1 MQLGHAALRALGFSE
16 DRAAKVEADIRRR
29 DFERLELQRAEGLD
43 AGKHLL
49 HRSPDEPLLGTAQP
63 GIALN
68 PEAEAVLGG
77 KQNPRKRPAGKHLA
91 VKTGT
96 AKKKPARSSKK
107 AG

>member
-1 MQLGHAALRALGFSE
+1 MMLGHAALRALGFSE

-49 HRSPDEPLLGTAQP
+49 HRSPNEPLLAGPRT

-68 PEAEAVLGG
+68 PEAEAALGG
-77 KQNPRKRPAGKHLA
+77 RRSGKPMVIA
-91 VKTGT
+91 
-96 AKKKPARSSKK
+96 
-107 AG
+107 